1 VDDARYNSSYSTT
14 IKRSGCTAETREK
27 ILEDLKGWVVD
38 LKGAKVYW
46 MNGLAGTG
54 KTTILYSLCQWLEE
68 NAQLGGNYFCSRIS
82 SSCRDV
88 NNIVPTLAYQ
98 LAQNSPAFRSILC
111 RVLEAKPQFSKLDIR
126 WQFEKLLQEPMQAM
140 KAAMP
145 ENVVIV
151 IDGLDECDDGD
162 AFRLFLETLLKLAA
176 KLPIK
181 FFLTSRPE
189 PAIRARIL
197 ASVYSHSV
205 IHLHDIEES
214 IVEAD
219 ITKYLTEA
227 LRSMSPPPSPNDVER
242 LAKRAGKL
250 FIYAA
255 TSVRYL
261 LPDRP
266 GADSSDRLRTLLEMV
281 SWATEEYDGLDQLY
295 SSILSAAVRD
305 LTKAEVR
312 KIQLTLRTAVCAK
325 EAMSAQTLASLLSLS
340 EAQVR
345 VSLEPL
351 RSVLHVQD
359 NIYGMVA
366 PFHASF
372 PDYLF
377 HKLRSG
383 SFHCEMAEHSEV
395 LANGCFDVLRTQLKF
410 NICELESSFVFDKDV
425 LDLQDRIKKF
435 ISPALSYACRYWG
448 EHLRRG
454 HFTDKA
460 HEMVVDFLTHRLLS
474 WMEVLNL
481 EQRLWIGLE
490 TLRYVRPWLKVREY
504 AND

>member
-1 VDDARYNSSYSTT
+1 
-14 IKRSGCTAETREK
+14 
-27 ILEDLKGWVVD
+27 
-38 LKGAKVYW
+38 
-46 MNGLAGTG
+46 MNGMAGTG
-54 KTTILYSLCQWLEE
+54 KTTILYSLCEWLEE

-88 NNIVPTLAYQ
+88 NNIVPTLVYQ

-111 RVLEAKPQFSKLDIR
+111 QILEAKPQFSKLDVR

-140 KAAMP
+140 KAATP

-151 IDGLDECDDGD
+151 IDALDECDDGE
-162 AFRLFLETLLKLAA
+162 AFQLFLETLLKLAA
-176 KLPIK
+176 NLPIK

-189 PAIRARIL
+189 PAIRERIL
-197 ASVYSHSV
+197 ASVYSRSV
-205 IHLHDIEES
+205 LHLHDIEEW

-219 ITKYLTEA
+219 IKKYLTKA
-227 LRSMSPPPSPNDVER
+227 LESMSPPPSPNDIER
-242 LAKRAGKL
+242 LAKRAGKF

-255 TSVRYL
+255 TSVRYI
-261 LPDRP
+261 LPGRA
-266 GADSSDRLRTLLEMV
+266 GADSSDRLQTLLEMV
-281 SWATEEYDGLDQLY
+281 SWSTEEYDGLDQLY
-295 SSILSAAVRD
+295 SSILSAAVRG

-325 EAMSAQTLASLLSLS
+325 EPMSAQTLALLLSLS
-340 EAQVR
+340 EVQVR

-351 RSVLHVQD
+351 RSILHVQD
-359 NIYGMVA
+359 NIYGLVA

-377 HKLRSG
+377 HKLRAG
-383 SFHCEMAEHSEV
+383 LFHCEMAEHSEV
-395 LANGCFDVLRTQLKF
+395 LANGCFDLLRTQLKF

-448 EHLRRG
+448 EHLRQG
-454 HFTDKA
+454 HFTDKG
-460 HEMVVDFLTHRLLS
+460 HEMLADFLTHRLLF

-481 EQRLWIGLE
+481 EQHLGIGPE
-490 TLRYVRPWLKVREY
+490 MLRHVQAWLKVGEY